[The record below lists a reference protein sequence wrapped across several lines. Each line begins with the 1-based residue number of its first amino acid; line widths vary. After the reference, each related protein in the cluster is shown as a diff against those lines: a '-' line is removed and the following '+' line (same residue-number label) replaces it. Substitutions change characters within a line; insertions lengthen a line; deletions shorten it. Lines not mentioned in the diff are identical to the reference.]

1 MEIVSVLVNFLEHIV
16 EWHSCFLST
25 KCEHP
30 TGEWS
35 QNQDDPHHHPVWTH
49 SSPPCA
55 NGYERFHSVEAERFL
70 SSSALATA
78 IPSSTSTLR
87 SIIAPAIINIDS
99 AKIPTLESNQTVI
112 RA

>member
-1 MEIVSVLVNFLEHIV
+1 MEVVPVLVDFLEHIV
-16 EWHSCFLST
+16 EWHSCILSA
-25 KCEHP
+25 KSEHP
-30 TGEWS
+30 AGEWS
-35 QNQDDPHHHPVWTH
+35 QNQDDSHHHPVWTH
-49 SSPPCA
+49 SSLPCA
-55 NGYERFHSVEAERFL
+55 NGYERFHSVVVERFL

-87 SIIAPAIINIDS
+87 RIKTPAIINMDS